1 MHEGKGVI
9 LESFKDWFRV
19 GEVYFT
25 TSPEEEGA
33 TLVQVLQEEVPRGAK
48 YYLRS
53 GFLPDNPTAELR
65 GSAFLEAWFPACFQ
79 VGAWISRRYKVG
91 PP

>member
-1 MHEGKGVI
+1 MHEGKGLI
-9 LESFKDWFRV
+9 LQHFKDCFRM

-33 TLVQVLQEEVPRGAK
+33 TLGREMPEEVRRGER
-48 YYLRS
+48 YYFCL
-53 GFLPDNPTAELR
+53 GFLPDNPTVELR

-79 VGAWISRRYKVG
+79 GGAWIPQRYNVG